1 MRQVLKFSTYPPP
14 ETRDGIGF
22 LQGSKGGKRAELIS
36 RNEILTVRD
45 RESIKIEGAVGFFSL
60 KNCDAILGRT
70 LGVAQRRQD
79 PGSAIFPLFLAP
91 IPSPSP
97 YFPRPFLLLSSSLH
111 APVPRLTSAF
121 AFSSREL
128 CRRKCLPCLRLD
140 VRLAVGIRNLSAS
153 RLSLPPVSL
162 APVKKPEIEREEAP
176 SAPVI

>member
-1 MRQVLKFSTYPPP
+1 MNR
-14 ETRDGIGF
+14 
-22 LQGSKGGKRAELIS
+22 EL
-36 RNEILTVRD
+36 
-45 RESIKIEGAVGFFSL
+45 KIESDFLAE
-60 KNCDAILGRT
+60 NRDTILGRM
-70 LGVAQRRQD
+70 LGVAQRQD
-79 PGSAIFPLFLAP
+79 PGSAIFPLFLAASSSA
-91 IPSPSP
+91 ISLGRSP
-97 YFPRPFLLLSSSLH
+97 YYPPAH

-162 APVKKPEIEREEAP
+162 CAAKETGNRKGAP